1 MFIKLTEYDSQAEQ
15 YVNEDHVIKIVS
27 NQAGGGSIV
36 FLTALTAHQ
45 EEPHILHVHENADEI
60 FRMMGRMHR

>member
-15 YVNEDHVIKIVS
+15 YVNEDHIIKIVP
-27 NQAGGGSIV
+27 NQAGEGSIT
-36 FLTALTAHQ
+36 FLTPLTGTQ
-45 EEPHILHVHENADEI
+45 EEPHIMHVRENADEI